1 MQRLLSVASIV
12 LASSAA
18 LSGAPTNPSFTAD
31 VLPVLEKK
39 CVVCHSGPSAQGQ
52 LSLDARE
59 SVLAGGKSGPAIIAG
74 SPETSLLLLKIVS
87 GAMPP
92 AGEKLTDEE
101 ARLVRDWIHRGDAS
115 PTLITEKEVLPIFQ
129 MRCVTCHGKSRR
141 EGDLDLRTIVSRLKG
156 GRSGAA
162 LVPGDAEGSLLLQRI
177 MASEMPP
184 PKMMFKNN
192 VKAPTDA
199 EVEMLRQWIE
209 GGALPAPEKLVEAG
223 ERESGVTDEDRRF
236 WSFQPPKRPAVPSV
250 GDAVA
255 VRNPID
261 AFLLRK
267 LEEKGLGFS
276 AEAGRLDLMRRAYI
290 DLIGMPPT
298 PAEVEEYA
306 NDNRPDAYERMIDRL
321 LASSHYGE
329 RWAQHWLD
337 LAGYSD
343 SEGVIDADKVRPHSW
358 RYRDSVIRA
367 FNQDKPY
374 DRFLAEQ
381 LAGDELIDYNGL
393 KEATQETVDTLAATG
408 FLRMTPDGTYSPA
421 NGSLAERMDVIAD
434 EIHVLGSAVMGLTV
448 GCARCHDH
456 KYDPIPQRDYYRL
469 SAVLQTAFDPYDW
482 KPPTERLLEVG
493 LAEEWAE
500 AKETNEPLEAEI
512 KKLEASLEEKAK
524 PVREEIIEE
533 RLAELPEGVRQ
544 DLHTLAT
551 TSSEQRTEVQKYLAK
566 KFADTLEV
574 SDDQLDTRSA
584 EFKEQRAAIAKSIA
598 EAKEKLTPEPR
609 IRALYDMGGKPSP
622 VYLLGRGEA
631 QALVELVTPAVPS
644 VLRVG
649 LDPFE
654 PKRPWEHDR
663 TSGNRLALARWLTQ
677 PDHPLT
683 ARVMVNR
690 LWLHHFGRGLV
701 ESPANF
707 GRLGVPPSHPE
718 LLDWLATEFVQRGWS
733 IKAMHRLMVTS
744 TAYRQTSHVGDEA
757 AAGDPENVLLSR
769 MALRRMDAEALYDSI
784 LRVTGRLDAR
794 PFGPPDKVDQT
805 DGGEFVPEGTKKGRR
820 RAVYVLKRR
829 KTPVTMLDVF
839 DMPQLTPNCTERA
852 QSTVATQALQ
862 MMNGDTARGHARYLA
877 GRLLDEHPGDRG
889 KQIEQLYL
897 RALTRSPSGE
907 EVQTA
912 LATMDDLTAH
922 WRGHLDEE
930 NHNAPREFTAQW
942 HALGSL
948 AHAMLSSAEF
958 LYVD

>member
-1 MQRLLSVASIV
+1 MNRLLPTAFLLLVVAAG
-12 LASSAA
+12 LR
-18 LSGAPTNPSFTAD
+18 GAPANPSFAAD

-39 CVVCHSGPSAQGQ
+39 CVACHSGPSAQGK

-74 SPETSLLLLKIVS
+74 SPEKSLLLQKIVS

-92 AGEKLTDEE
+92 VGEKLTDEE
-101 ARLVRDWIHRGDAS
+101 TGIVREWIHRGDAR

-141 EGDLDLRTIVSRLKG
+141 EGDLDLRTIASRLKG

-162 LVPGDAEGSLLLQRI
+162 LVPGDAEGSLLFRRLL
-177 MASEMPP
+177 ASEMPP
-184 PKMMFKNN
+184 PKMLFENN

-199 EVEMLRQWIE
+199 EVDMLRQWIAA
-209 GGALPAPEKLVEAG
+209 GARPASEKLAEAG
-223 ERESGVTDEDRRF
+223 EQESVVTDDDRSF
-236 WSFQPPKRPAVPSV
+236 WSFQSPKRPALPRVN
-250 GDAVA
+250 GAKW

-267 LEEKGLGFS
+267 LEAKGMGFS
-276 AEAGRLDLMRRAYI
+276 AEADRLDLMRRAYI

-298 PAEVEEYA
+298 TAEVEAYA
-306 NDNRPDAYERMIDRL
+306 TDDRTDAYERMIDRL
-321 LASSHYGE
+321 LASPHYGE

-343 SEGVIDADKVRPHSW
+343 SEGIIDADKVRPHSW

-381 LAGDELIDYNGL
+381 LAGDELVDYNGL
-393 KEATQETVDTLAATG
+393 KEATQATVDTLAATG

-649 LDPFE
+649 LEPFE
-654 PKRPWEHDR
+654 PKQPWDTDG

-677 PDHPLT
+677 PNHPLT

-707 GRLGVPPSHPE
+707 GRTGVLPSHPE
-718 LLDWLATEFVQRGWS
+718 LLDWLATEFVRRDWS
-733 IKAMHRLMVTS
+733 IKTMHRLMLTS
-744 TAYRQTSHVGDEA
+744 TAYRQTSSVHDEA
-757 AAGDPENVLLSR
+757 EAGDPENVLLSR
-769 MALRRMDAEALYDSI
+769 MPLRRMDAEVLYDSI
-784 LRVTGRLDAR
+784 LQVTGRLDTK
-794 PFGPPDKVDQT
+794 PFGPPDKVNQT
-805 DGGEFVPEGTKKGRR
+805 DGGEIVPEGTKRGWR

-829 KTPVTMLDVF
+829 KTPATMLDVF
-839 DMPQLTPNCTERA
+839 DLPQLTPNCTERA
-852 QSTVATQALQ
+852 QSTVVTQALQ

-877 GRLLDEHPGDRG
+877 GRLLDEHPGDRE

-897 RALTRSPSGE
+897 RALTRLPNDE
-907 EVQTA
+907 EVQAA
-912 LATMDDLTAH
+912 LATSDDLAAH